1 MNFDLTEE
9 QQLLADTTRD
19 VLLRG
24 YGTVESRNRV
34 VDVPL
39 DAGPGWSPEVWKQLA
54 EIGILGLGLDSPGDP
69 DAAGPIEV
77 MVVMNEVGR
86 RLAPEPVAAAALIPG
101 AVIAAHGSDEQRALL
116 DEVAAGQ
123 RMLAFAHTEPNRRG
137 NVELATRAVEQGG
150 TWTVTGRKNPVIAGE
165 SADTLLVTAA
175 LPGGGSGL
183 FLVDAA
189 QGGTAVTRAGYR
201 TFDGQ
206 RGADIAFNGAAT
218 QPLGSGGDAAAAIEE
233 TVLRFQSA
241 LCAEAVGAMDES
253 LRLTTDYLKSRKQFG
268 VPLKTF
274 QTLTQRAADMY
285 VSLEL
290 ARSMSYYLGMSVTDG
305 RFDPMVG
312 ARAKLQI
319 GRSGLH
325 ISQESIQLHG
335 GIGVT
340 AEYPIA
346 HYAARLTAI
355 NQTFGSATDQLRYL
369 VGQVGTYGTAVL

>member
-1 MNFDLTEE
+1 MNFDLSEE

-24 YGTVESRNRV
+24 YGTVEARNNV

-39 DAGPGWSPEVWKQLA
+39 EAGPGWSPDVWKQLA
-54 EIGILGLGLDSPGDP
+54 EIGILGLGFDHDS
-69 DAAGPIEV
+69 GPIEV
-77 MVVMNEVGR
+77 MVVMTEFGR

-101 AVIAAHGSDEQRALL
+101 AVIAAHGSADQRALL
-116 DEVAAGQ
+116 DEVAEGE
-123 RMLAFAHTEPNRRG
+123 RLLAFAHTEPGRRG
-137 NVELATRAVEQGG
+137 NPELATRASEQGG
-150 TWTVTGRKNPVIAGE
+150 TWTLTGRKNPVIAGE
-165 SADTLLVTAA
+165 RADTLVVTAA

-189 QGGTAVTRAGYR
+189 QEGTPQLTRAGYH

-206 RGADIAFNGAAT
+206 RGADVVFDNAAA
-218 QPLGSGGDAAAAIEE
+218 QPLGSGGDATAAIEE

-290 ARSMSYYLGMSVTDG
+290 ARSMSYYLAMSVADG

-369 VGQVGTYGTAVL
+369 VSQVGTYGTAVL

>member
-9 QQLLADTTRD
+9 QQLLADTTRE
-19 VLLRG
+19 VLARS
-24 YGTVESRNRV
+24 YDNTETRNKV
-34 VDVPL
+34 VD
-39 DAGPGWSPEVWKQLA
+39 AEPGWSREVWGQLA
-54 EIGILGLGLDSPGDP
+54 EIGILGLGTDP
-69 DAAGPIEV
+69 EESGPIEV
-77 MVVMNEVGR
+77 MVVMTEVGR

-101 AVIAAHGSDEQRALL
+101 AVIAGHGSDGQRALL
-116 DEVAAGQ
+116 DEVAAGD
-123 RMLAFAHTEPNRRG
+123 RLLAFAHTEPGRRG
-137 NVELATRAVEQGG
+137 AAELVTRAAEQGG
-150 TWTVTGRKNPVIAGE
+150 SWTLSGRKNPVLAGDR
-165 SADTLLVTAA
+165 ADTLLVSAA

-183 FLVDAA
+183 FLVD
-189 QGGTAVTRAGYR
+189 GSAVTRHGYR

-206 RGADIAFNGAAT
+206 RGAEIAFDDAPA
-218 QPLGSGGDAAAAIEE
+218 QPLGSGGDATGAVTEAVIR
-233 TVLRFQSA
+233 LQSA

-253 LRLTTDYLKSRKQFG
+253 LRLTTDYLKTRKQFG

-290 ARSMSYYLGMSVTDG
+290 ARSMSYYLAMSVADG
-305 RFDPMVG
+305 RFDPMVA

-319 GRSGLH
+319 GRSGKH
-325 ISQESIQLHG
+325 IAEESIQLHG

-355 NQTFGSATDQLRYL
+355 DQTAGSADDQLRHL
-369 VGQVGTYGTAVL
+369 VSQVGSYGTAVL

>member
-1 MNFDLTEE
+1 MDFDLTEE

-24 YGTVESRNRV
+24 YGTVEVRNKV
-34 VDVPL
+34 VDAPL
-39 DAGPGWSPEVWKQLA
+39 NAGPGWSTDVWKQLA
-54 EIGILGLGLDSPGDP
+54 EIGILGLGFDP
-69 DAAGPIEV
+69 EESGPIEV
-77 MVVMNEVGR
+77 MVVMTEIGR

-116 DEVAAGQ
+116 DDVAAGE
-123 RMLAFAHTEPNRRG
+123 RLLAFAHTEPGRRG
-137 NVELATRAVEQGG
+137 SAELATRASEQGG
-150 TWTVTGRKNPVIAGE
+150 TWTVSGRKNPVIAGDR
-165 SADTLLVTAA
+165 ADTLLVSAA

-183 FLVDAA
+183 FLVDA
-189 QGGTAVTRAGYR
+189 TAVIRAGYR

-206 RGADIAFNGAAT
+206 RGADITLDGVTA
-218 QPLGSGGDAAAAIEE
+218 QPLGSGGDATQAIDEA
-233 TVLRFQSA
+233 VLRFQSA

-290 ARSMSYYLGMSVTDG
+290 ARSMSYYLAMSVDDA
-305 RFDPMVG
+305 RFEPMVG

-319 GRSGLH
+319 GQSGRH

-355 NQTFGSATDQLRYL
+355 DQTFGSSTDQLRYL
-369 VGQVGTYGTAVL
+369 VGQIGNYGTAVL